1 MIREESR
8 LGCAPGSDCCS
19 ECAGSSLSPE
29 SSSFPITPAAY
40 IGIGIGLL
48 IFFEA
53 VTKKGN
59 R

>member
-19 ECAGSSLSPE
+19 ECAGGAVLENPTTT
-29 SSSFPITPAAY
+29 PITPAAY
-40 IGIGIGLL
+40 IGFGIGLL
-48 IFFEA
+48 LFFEA
-53 VTKKGN
+53 LKKGN

>member
-19 ECAGSSLSPE
+19 ECAGSAEPE
-29 SSSFPITPAAY
+29 MSAPITPATY
-40 IGIGIGLL
+40 IGIGLGLL

-53 VTKKGN
+53 VAKKGN